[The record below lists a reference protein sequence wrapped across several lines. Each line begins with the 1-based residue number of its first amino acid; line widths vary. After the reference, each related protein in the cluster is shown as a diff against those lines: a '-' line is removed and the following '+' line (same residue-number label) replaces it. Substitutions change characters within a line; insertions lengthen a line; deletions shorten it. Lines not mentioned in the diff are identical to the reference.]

1 MYAGVWIT
9 SLLTPISALLTD
21 GTDVFFDYS
30 RYTCN
35 YGFSHY
41 SWRWLKPLMY
51 GILGLLP
58 NIVVILSTI
67 LLLAEA
73 KKAASTAHLALR
85 WQGIMTVVLTA
96 TVYSFSILPISLYQI
111 LEAFLDDTTAEPSSF
126 STYFLR
132 LAISFVNLNILANF
146 FIYFVTVS
154 SFRNFVKLK
163 LRQMVS

>member
-1 MYAGVWIT
+1 
-9 SLLTPISALLTD
+9 
-21 GTDVFFDYS
+21 
-30 RYTCN
+30 
-35 YGFSHY
+35 
-41 SWRWLKPLMY
+41 MY

-73 KKAASTAHLALR
+73 KKAATTAHLALR

-111 LEAFLDDTTAEPSSF
+111 LEAFLDDATAEPSSF

-163 LRQMVS
+163 LRQMIS